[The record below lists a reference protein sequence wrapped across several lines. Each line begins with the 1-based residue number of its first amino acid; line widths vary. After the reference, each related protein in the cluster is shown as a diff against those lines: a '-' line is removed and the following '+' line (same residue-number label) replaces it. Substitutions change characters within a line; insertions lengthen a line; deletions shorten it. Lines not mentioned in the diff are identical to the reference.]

1 MDWFGLGVTLA
12 ITGGMSAA
20 GGWWFISCQRQA
32 RFLLDTPTSKIRSA
46 AQGYVELYGMM
57 STPESQLTA
66 PLSGQP
72 CVWWS
77 YRIEEY
83 ERSSNNQQHN
93 WRTLERK
100 ASASMLELDDGT
112 GRCLIDPAGAKVVPV
127 HKQVWHGNQRHP
139 RTGESRHWFTS
150 ALLGQRRY
158 RYTEERLHAGE
169 PLYAIGHFHTG
180 GGGHEAADA
189 KAIQAALIREW
200 KQDFPT
206 LLKHFDRNGDGE
218 FSEAEWADVREAAR
232 QQAEQQVLQLATA
245 PARHFMRKP
254 DENLPFILSSH
265 GEDELARKLRWKSIG
280 GAILCIGGALATAHV
295 INSL

>member
-77 YRIEEY
+77 YCIEEY

-100 ASASMLELDDGT
+100 TSASMLELDDST

-127 HKQVWHGNQRHP
+127 HKQVWHGSQRHP

-180 GGGHEAADA
+180 GGGHEIGDA
-189 KAIQAALIREW
+189 KAIQAALVREW

-218 FSEAEWADVREAAR
+218 FSEAECADVREAAR
-232 QQAEQQVLQLATA
+232 QQAVQQVLQLATA

-254 DENLPFILSSH
+254 DENLPVILSSH